1 MASVK
6 LSGIRK
12 IYEDGA
18 RAQPAVHDLD
28 LEIADGEFMVLVGPS
43 GCGKSTTLRMIAG
56 LEAISAGDLS
66 IGGRRVNEVPA
77 KDRDIAMVFQNYALY
92 PHMTAYQNMAFALTL
107 RKMSKGEVDGRVRD
121 AARVLDIESLLDRR
135 PRQLSGGERQRV
147 ALGRALV
154 RKPQVFLFDEPLS
167 NLDAK
172 LRVQMRREI
181 ARLHQQLGTT
191 MIYVTHDQVEAMT
204 LGDRIAV
211 LHRGRLQQ
219 VETPAALYGRP
230 SNTFVAGFI
239 GTPPMNL
246 IEGEVLGGDTPE
258 FRAGH
263 AFSVP
268 LGPGWSAAL
277 AGRPAAGITL
287 GIRPEDIQRA
297 DSARGPAAMLRAR
310 VELVELL
317 GGEALVHLA
326 VDGVELTARL
336 PAPVPRAGSEL
347 GLLIPVERAHLFD
360 RETGGRVEPPTPL

>member
-1 MASVK
+1 
-6 LSGIRK
+6 
-12 IYEDGA
+12 
-18 RAQPAVHDLD
+18 
-28 LEIADGEFMVLVGPS
+28 
-43 GCGKSTTLRMIAG
+43 
-56 LEAISAGDLS
+56 
-66 IGGRRVNEVPA
+66 
-77 KDRDIAMVFQNYALY
+77 
-92 PHMTAYQNMAFALTL
+92 
-107 RKMSKGEVDGRVRD
+107 VD
-121 AARVLDIESLLDRR
+121 
-135 PRQLSGGERQRV
+135 
-147 ALGRALV
+147 
-154 RKPQVFLFDEPLS
+154 
-167 NLDAK
+167 
-172 LRVQMRREI
+172 
-181 ARLHQQLGTT
+181 
-191 MIYVTHDQVEAMT
+191 
-204 LGDRIAV
+204 
-211 LHRGRLQQ
+211 
-219 VETPAALYGRP
+219 TPAALYGRP

-326 VDGVELTARL
+326 VAGVELTARL